1 MTERR
6 DAVLT
11 TNPYAAIRIVLICV
25 FSCLANAGH
34 AQVTRMEVIP
44 IPSVT
49 LSDQE
54 FLGGREDGKPVTV
67 AGELRLPRSGTDR
80 LPLVILLHGSG
91 GVGSSVIDWETYFLS
106 LGVATFVLD
115 SFSGRGIANTIND
128 QSQLGRLAQTED
140 AYRALATL
148 SKHPRID
155 PDRIMLMGF
164 SRGGQNALYASLS
177 RFQKMHAQT
186 GTQFAAFV
194 SFYPDCT
201 YTYLEDEDMVDKPV
215 RIFQGTADNYNPV
228 APCRAY
234 LERLKAK
241 VKDVQLTEYSGASHF
256 FDARALKQPQQLSQ
270 AQTTRNCRTVEIE
283 RGRLVDAKTKQP
295 FSYSDSCIER
305 GTTIAYDE
313 DAATKAK
320 AAVREIVNAVLK
332 P

>member
-1 MTERR
+1 MS
-6 DAVLT
+6 T
-11 TNPYAAIRIVLICV
+11 TSKNLLIRVALICI
-25 FSCLANAGH
+25 FSCLANAGR

-49 LSDQE
+49 LTDQE
-54 FLGGREDGKPVTV
+54 FLSGREDGKPVTV
-67 AGELRLPRSGTDR
+67 AGELRLPRNNGTDR
-80 LPLVILLHGSG
+80 LPLVILLHASG
-91 GVGSSVIDWETYFLS
+91 GIGSSVTDWEEYFLS
-106 LGVATFVLD
+106 LGVATFVID

-155 PDRIMLMGF
+155 PNRIMLMGF
-164 SRGGQNALYASLS
+164 SRGAQNALYASLN
-177 RFQKMHAQT
+177 RFQKMHAQP
-186 GTQFAAFV
+186 GTQFAAFIA
-194 SFYPDCT
+194 FYPDCT
-201 YTYLEDEDMVDKPV
+201 FTFLEDEDVVARPV

-228 APCRAY
+228 ASCRDY
-234 LERLKAK
+234 VERLKTK
-241 VKDVQLTEYSGASHF
+241 VDDVQLTEYDGASHF

-270 AQTTRNCRTVEIE
+270 AQTTRNCRIVEAE
-283 RGRLVDAKTKQP
+283 TGLLVDAKTRQP

-313 DAATKAK
+313 NAAIKAK
-320 AAVREIVNAVLK
+320 AAVGEIVKTVLK